1 MDPKYFMNSAQNQ
14 TDSSEYFYFDRD
26 ISWLSFNERV
36 LAEAENEHVP
46 PLERLNFLAIYSSNL
61 DEFFR
66 VRMPALKALA
76 RLVEKEKVTKE
87 KAEGAPTVVDLAINK
102 INTQLNKF
110 GETLAH
116 AIDALSK
123 NNIHILYGKA
133 IPELIVNEC
142 TQYFFNYILSF
153 LKIHKEKFFAENN
166 RLYMAVTTVTEGLG
180 EQMLIIQIPSQE
192 VPRFLKVEVDGITY
206 FIFMDDIIKQNL
218 FRIQKGVVG
227 SFTFKVTR
235 DAEIDLSEVYVEDMA
250 EKIEAEIA
258 KRHYGLATR
267 LLHEPGIPQST
278 LLRLIGR
285 TGLDSSVLFEGGQYH
300 NLSDLATI
308 NVERPSLKYD
318 SWPPISKRPNHDGLL
333 LDTILKEEFFIHT
346 PYHAYEPVL
355 RFFNEAANV
364 EDVTHIYITM
374 YRVARESRILNALL
388 SALHNGKKVTIVI
401 ELKARFDEANNLKWA
416 KRLRKAGAEVIYTDT
431 ALKVHAKIALVKR
444 KSGSHKTL
452 VGLLATG
459 NFNEQTAKIYS
470 DHVLFTGDI
479 RLLGEAERLLKSVR
493 QNKFQGMTFEHL
505 LVGRNNLKEELI
517 TMINRE
523 STNAEQGLPARITLK
538 LNALEDRKLINKLYQ
553 ASSAGVKIN
562 LLVRGICCLVPG
574 VIGMSENIT
583 VKRIVD
589 RYLEHGRVYIFHN
602 NGNSQMYLGSADW
615 MSRNIYRRIEVCFPI
630 YDENLRDEITRL
642 IDIQFSDNI
651 QAVQL
656 DEKLI
661 NKKIDFEGVAVQSQ
675 RIIYKTLAAGSL
687 QKAAGT

>member
-1 MDPKYFMNSAQNQ
+1 M
-14 TDSSEYFYFDRD
+14 
-26 ISWLSFNERV
+26 
-36 LAEAENEHVP
+36 
-46 PLERLNFLAIYSSNL
+46 
-61 DEFFR
+61 
-66 VRMPALKALA
+66 
-76 RLVEKEKVTKE
+76 
-87 KAEGAPTVVDLAINK
+87 
-102 INTQLNKF
+102 
-110 GETLAH
+110 
-116 AIDALSK
+116 
-123 NNIHILYGKA
+123 
-133 IPELIVNEC
+133 
-142 TQYFFNYILSF
+142 
-153 LKIHKEKFFAENN
+153 
-166 RLYMAVTTVTEGLG
+166 
-180 EQMLIIQIPSQE
+180 
-192 VPRFLKVEVDGITY
+192 
-206 FIFMDDIIKQNL
+206 
-218 FRIQKGVVG
+218 
-227 SFTFKVTR
+227 
-235 DAEIDLSEVYVEDMA
+235 
-250 EKIEAEIA
+250 
-258 KRHYGLATR
+258 
-267 LLHEPGIPQST
+267 
-278 LLRLIGR
+278 
-285 TGLDSSVLFEGGQYH
+285 
-300 NLSDLATI
+300 
-308 NVERPSLKYD
+308 
-318 SWPPISKRPNHDGLL
+318 
-333 LDTILKEEFFIHT
+333 
-346 PYHAYEPVL
+346 
-355 RFFNEAANV
+355 
-364 EDVTHIYITM
+364 
-374 YRVARESRILNALL
+374 
-388 SALHNGKKVTIVI
+388 I
-401 ELKARFDEANNLKWA
+401 ELQARFDEANNLKWA

-602 NGNSQMYLGSADW
+602 NGNNRMYLGSADW

-687 QKAAGT
+687 QKVAGT